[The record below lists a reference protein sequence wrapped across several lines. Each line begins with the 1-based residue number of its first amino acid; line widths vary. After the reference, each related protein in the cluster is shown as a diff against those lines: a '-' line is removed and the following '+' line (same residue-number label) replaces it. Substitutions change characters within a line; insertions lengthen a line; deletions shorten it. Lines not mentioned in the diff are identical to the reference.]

1 MTMEEAVIKAL
12 AKKKGISEEEAQVYV
27 EAFKNEYGE
36 QEFQNLVNTITGVA
50 QAAQNLPPD
59 AQKLLLA
66 AASQHMANS
75 GGGMDESLAKLAA
88 IKALFGDSD
97 DKLKG
102 LEEQIKQ
109 LMEEKQK
116 NEFLETVKQ
125 LQDNMNAQIQ
135 ALQQQIQA
143 LQENH
148 QNKDEV
154 DVLVEKLNEVE
165 EKKQKLQ
172 ELLGVKQE
180 EKFDVVKAAEELK
193 KLGYEV
199 KEPTSAL
206 MERLKALEDN
216 QQKLI
221 EQAKKEAR
229 EEALRQA
236 EVQKM
241 WIDFGSNVFTAVM
254 DMLTPAEK
262 GNISNVI
269 QKGLAALKKG
279 AAQATAQG

>member
-36 QEFQNLVNTITGVA
+36 EQFKRMVETITGVA

-66 AASQHMANS
+66 AASQHMASS
-75 GGGMDESLAKLAA
+75 GGSADETLAKLAA
-88 IKALFGDSD
+88 IKAIFGGD
-97 DKLKG
+97 DDRLKG

-116 NEFLETVKQ
+116 NEFLATIEE
-125 LQDNMNAQIQ
+125 LNENMNKQIQ
-135 ALQQQIQA
+135 ALQQQIQE
-143 LQENH
+143 LQDHKE
-148 QNKDEV
+148 NKDEV
-154 DVLVEKLNEVE
+154 EILVEKLTEAE

-172 ELLGVKQE
+172 QLLGVKQE
-180 EKFDVVKAAEELK
+180 EKFDITKAVEELK

-206 MERLKALEDN
+206 MERIRILEEN

-221 EQAKKEAR
+221 EQAKKEAY
-229 EEALRQA
+229 EEAMRKAQM
-236 EVQKM
+236 QKM
-241 WIDFGSNVFTAVM
+241 WIDFAGNILSSVM
-254 DMLTPAEK
+254 DVLTPTEK
-262 GNISNVI
+262 GNFANVI
-269 QKGLAALKKG
+269 KKGLSALKG
-279 AAQATAQG
+279 ATQASG